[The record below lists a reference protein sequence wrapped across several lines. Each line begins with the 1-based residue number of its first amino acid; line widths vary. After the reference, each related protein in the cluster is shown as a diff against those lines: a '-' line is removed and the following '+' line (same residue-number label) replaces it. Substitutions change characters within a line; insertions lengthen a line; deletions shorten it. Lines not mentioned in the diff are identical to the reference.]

1 MLENRAAEL
10 IYPLFLLSSVDAG
23 CNNFVHAAFDFSLI
37 ARSGGCTRSA
47 GADDVKRQHTTK
59 R

>member
-1 MLENRAAEL
+1 MLENRAAGL
-10 IYPLFLLSSVDAG
+10 ICPLFLLSSVDAG
-23 CNNFVHAAFDFSLI
+23 ANDFVYAAFDFPLI

-47 GADDVKRQHTTK
+47 GADDVKRQHTTQ